1 MSLAKRVVFPSAL
14 LIFSL
19 VISPVYAANSHSDRF
34 HKFEQLRRNLPAL
47 HQEFELEQ
55 HYKTLRRMGI
65 RRGQLV
71 IDLSPSGW
79 HEHRTLGEDMVRLF
93 DGKDVLEFES
103 GGSEYLREKPEKDPE
118 ATLPE
123 PYGIQIDWDKAKELE
138 AGPCGLSGKDHPC
151 IVVDA
156 PFKRWARMGSGASSG
171 KIMRSIDN
179 AARIVIDTETGVW
192 LRCQTSQVVE
202 GANSTYR
209 MDLNYTIKNLSY
221 PAQPDLALFQ
231 LPEGLH
237 EVKTLSP
244 WNGARIRKE
253 LRGKPAPDLELLDI
267 DGKPVSLAALKGR
280 TVLLDFWTTWC
291 PPCQWD
297 SPSIEKLSQK
307 YGGKDLAII
316 SISVGEERAVV
327 EKFLKKHPRTYPVIL
342 SSENEMPRPYDINV
356 LPTYLIISPD
366 GTLATAEQGEKGFAK
381 LRSELQKAGL
391 STD

>member
-1 MSLAKRVVFPSAL
+1 MSSAQRLVSIFVLLSFSVVM
-14 LIFSL
+14 
-19 VISPVYAANSHSDRF
+19 SPVYAASSQANLFR
-34 HKFEQLRRNLPAL
+34 KFEKIRRNLPAL
-47 HQEFELEQ
+47 HQEFEVEQ
-55 HYKTLRRMGI
+55 RIKTLRRAGT

-79 HEHRTLGEDMVRLF
+79 HEHRTLGGDMVRLF
-93 DGKDVLEFES
+93 DGKDVMEFES
-103 GGSEYLREKPEKDPE
+103 GGSELLRNKPEKGPE
-118 ATLPE
+118 ATLPG
-123 PYGIQIDWDKAKELE
+123 PYDIQIDWDKAKEIQT
-138 AGPCGLSGKDHPC
+138 GPCGLSGKDHPC

-156 PFKRWARMGSGASSG
+156 PFKRWARLGSGATSG

-192 LRCQTSQVVE
+192 LRCETSQVVE

-237 EVKTLSP
+237 EVKALSP

-253 LRGKPAPDLELLDI
+253 LRGKLAPDLELVDI

-280 TVLLDFWTTWC
+280 TVLLDFWATWC

-297 SPSIEKLSQK
+297 SSSIEKLSHK
-307 YGGKDLAII
+307 YGDKDLAII

-342 SSENEMPRPYDINV
+342 SSENEMPRPYDVNV
-356 LPTYLIISPD
+356 LPTYMIISPD
-366 GTLATAEQGEKGFAK
+366 GTLATAEQGEKGFST
-381 LRSELQKAGL
+381 LRSHLQKAGL